1 MNIRNLA
8 LAGLAT
14 LLVSACGSGPVKR
27 ISPPTAS
34 VQELG
39 VRADG
44 SWRLL
49 VRVQNFSNVSMTFS
63 AINAR
68 FEVAGVDVGAV
79 SLQIGLDIPG
89 ASAEVFEAT
98 LKPAAGQRPGPGD
111 FAYRLHGTIESSEPK
126 GEFKFERSSRLSP
139 VPGLPDTWR

>member
-1 MNIRNLA
+1 MNIRNLV
-8 LAGLAT
+8 LAGLA
-14 LLVSACGSGPVKR
+14 LLLLSACGSGPVKR

-34 VQELG
+34 VQELA

-44 SWRLL
+44 HWRLL

-63 AINAR
+63 SIDAR
-68 FEVAGVDVGAV
+68 FEMAGTEVGRVALPI
-79 SLQIGLDIPG
+79 SLDIPG
-89 ASAEVFEAT
+89 ASADVFETVITPASGAH
-98 LKPAAGQRPGPGD
+98 PAAGD
-111 FAYRLHGTIESSEPK
+111 FAYRLAGTITSSEPK